1 MPQIKGGYGDFQ
13 NTTPTKIAYNTD
25 ESVCLWYQ
33 KHPRSRSNST
43 LAPSTA
49 REGLRL
55 FCVNTY
61 KQAASENRACR
72 ACTACERR
80 MHMLTSA
87 VAPAMV
93 QAHRLGAGWGVEG
106 SRPVCRG
113 ATGMQLALALVLGDG
128 GGRLTAQCQATRKPR
143 RGVLPPEPAVQSH
156 AASCQSQKTSAS

>member
-1 MPQIKGGYGDFQ
+1 MAGSERVTLLKLERQSTNGCVMMTAKRRTACTTSQLCGKGGYGDFQ
-13 NTTPTKIAYNTD
+13 NTKPKPIAYSTH
-25 ESVCLWYQ
+25 ESVCLWFQ

-61 KQAASENRACR
+61 EQAASENRACR

-80 MHMLTSA
+80 MHMLMSA

-93 QAHRLGAGWGVEG
+93 QAHRLGAGW
-106 SRPVCRG
+106 
-113 ATGMQLALALVLGDG
+113 A
-128 GGRLTAQCQATRKPR
+128 
-143 RGVLPPEPAVQSH
+143 
-156 AASCQSQKTSAS
+156 